1 MENTS
6 TRKVDS
12 IGDASM
18 SRRKIRAPVEVGE
31 LIGENTLI
39 RKMESGSEHV
49 KEEEESD
56 GRNRK
61 ARRGRRKR
69 RSGSRNGRIRR

>member
-1 MENTS
+1 M
-6 TRKVDS
+6 TRKVES
-12 IGDASM
+12 IGDVSV
-18 SRRKIRAPVEVGE
+18 SRRKSRAPVEVGE
-31 LIGENTLI
+31 LISDNVSI

-61 ARRGRRKR
+61 AHRGRRKR
-69 RSGSRNGRIRR
+69 RSGSRNGRIHW

>member
-1 MENTS
+1 M
-6 TRKVDS
+6 RKVES

-18 SRRKIRAPVEVGE
+18 SRRKSRAPVKVGE
-31 LIGENTLI
+31 LISENTSI
-39 RKMESGSEHV
+39 RKMKSGSEHV

-61 ARRGRRKR
+61 AH
-69 RSGSRNGRIRR
+69 

>member
-1 MENTS
+1 MENAS
-6 TRKVDS
+6 TRKVES
-12 IGDASM
+12 VGDASV
-18 SRRKIRAPVEVGE
+18 SRRKSRASVEVGE
-31 LIGENTLI
+31 LVGENTSI
-39 RKMESGSEHV
+39 KKMESGSEHV

-69 RSGSRNGRIRR
+69 NGSRNGRIHQ